1 MSRPP
6 APTHLDSVAARVEGL
21 GAGALRRLSSRSA
34 AAAAAAR
41 PDQPLRSS
49 PRRTPGSAAA
59 RRDDVTQR
67 GPGLA

>member
-6 APTHLDSVAARVEGL
+6 APTHLGSVAARVEGL

-34 AAAAAAR
+34 AAAAAR

-49 PRRTPGSAAA
+49 PRPTPGSAAA